1 MLEDLLLFQNLHVF
15 YEGEVTHCKVLNCD
29 TITQA
34 KEKIIDV
41 MYRNIP
47 FSNRPW
53 ACDLDLGKCTSDQEN
68 LYCCKRCI

>member
-1 MLEDLLLFQNLHVF
+1 MPKWFFSMFQTLNVF
-15 YEGEVTHCKVLNCD
+15 YEGEVSHCKVLNCD

-53 ACDLDLGKCTSDQEN
+53 ACDLDLGK
-68 LYCCKRCI
+68 

>member
-1 MLEDLLLFQNLHVF
+1 MSLFLFQSLHVF

-41 MYRNIP
+41 MYKNIP

-53 ACDLDLGKCTSDQEN
+53 ACDLDLGEYTRVVPVN
-68 LYCCKRCI
+68 RGLLL